1 MSDVLGVGSRESGVG
16 ARSKTKSLRHATPDT
31 RHPGSRESGIVEK
44 AKPNFSDPRPPTRDP
59 RNLELARLQEW
70 MQAVV
75 THPGDV
81 YEAAEA
87 AAIGVD
93 SVVLPSKTLQPIQR
107 VGIYHGMYMLRMIEA
122 LEADY
127 EALVYMM
134 GGHAFGHLVREY
146 VQRFPSRSYTLNR
159 LGDHLPEFIA
169 GSTLKR
175 KTFLADLARLEL
187 AMTHV
192 FEEAEAAPMAPDA
205 IAAVPPERI
214 ESLRFTPIP
223 ALRLLTFASNA
234 NDIFQAF
241 REERPVEPRR
251 VKSWLAVHRRNY
263 GVYRMPLSQ
272 EAFTFLGFLV
282 SGETIG
288 SAIMKFARRFRR
300 MPKQQD
306 LFNWFRDWSEA
317 GLFAAI
323 AITEQET

>member
-1 MSDVLGVGSRESGVG
+1 MPQSDLG
-16 ARSKTKSLRHATPDT
+16 
-31 RHPGSRESGIVEK
+31 
-44 AKPNFSDPRPPTRDP
+44 
-59 RNLELARLQEW
+59 LAPLQEW
-70 MQAVV
+70 MQSVV

-81 YEAAEA
+81 YEAAES
-87 AAIGVD
+87 AAIGVE

-107 VGIYHGMYMLRMIEA
+107 VGIYHSMYMLRMIEA
-122 LEADY
+122 LQADY
-127 EALVYMM
+127 EALAQVM
-134 GGHAFGHLVREY
+134 GEHAFEHLVRDY

-175 KTFLADLARLEL
+175 KTFLADLARVEL

-192 FEEAEAAPMAPDA
+192 FEEVEAAPMPPDA
-205 IAAVPPERI
+205 ISSVPPERI

-223 ALRLLTFASNA
+223 ALRLLTLASNA
-234 NDIFQAF
+234 NDVYQAW
-241 REERPVEPRR
+241 REARAVEPRR
-251 VKSWLAVHRRNY
+251 GKTWVAVHRRDY

-272 EAFTFLGFLV
+272 QAFTFLGTLI

-288 SAIMKFARRFRR
+288 GAIMTFARRFRR
-300 MPKQQD
+300 MPEQQE
-306 LFNWFRDWSEA
+306 LFGWFRDWSEA

>member
-1 MSDVLGVGSRESGVG
+1 MPQSD
-16 ARSKTKSLRHATPDT
+16 
-31 RHPGSRESGIVEK
+31 
-44 AKPNFSDPRPPTRDP
+44 
-59 RNLELARLQEW
+59 LALAPLQEW

-81 YEAAEA
+81 FEATEA
-87 AAIGVD
+87 GVIGVD

-107 VGIYHGMYMLRMIEA
+107 VGIYHSMYMLRMIEA

-127 EALVYMM
+127 EALTYAM
-134 GGHAFGHLVREY
+134 GEHAFGHLVREY

-169 GSTLKR
+169 GSALKR

-192 FEEAEAAPMAPDA
+192 FEEAEAAPLPPDA
-205 IAAVPPERI
+205 IASVPPERI
-214 ESLRFTPIP
+214 EALRFTPIP
-223 ALRLLTFASNA
+223 ALRLLTFACNA
-234 NDIFQAF
+234 DEVFQAW
-241 REERPVEPRR
+241 REERVVEPRR
-251 VKSWLAVHRRNY
+251 GKTWLAVHRRDY

-272 EAFTFLGFLV
+272 EAFTFLGFLI

-300 MPKQQD
+300 MPEQQD

-323 AITEQET
+323 SITEQER